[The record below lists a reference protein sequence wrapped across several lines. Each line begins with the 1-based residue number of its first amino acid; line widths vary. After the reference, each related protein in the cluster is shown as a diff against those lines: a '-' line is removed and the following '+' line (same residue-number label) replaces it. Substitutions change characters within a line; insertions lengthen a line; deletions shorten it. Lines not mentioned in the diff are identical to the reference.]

1 MDWSRLLRTLLI
13 TFATSV
19 LLCTGLI
26 VLMNPYGNL
35 PPLLFS
41 KHVITDQQQR
51 FQYPGIIR
59 TRDYD
64 SAIFGTSSIRLLD
77 PADLEPQLGRFA
89 SLAMNDAR
97 AWEQYMLM
105 KLFLRHVER
114 PRTLI
119 IGIDSVWCVPDADAN
134 RVTRRTFP
142 AWMFD
147 DTLFNDLPNML
158 NFRTLEIAGR
168 QVVARL
174 GIMPPA
180 LPPNGFRVFTPP
192 ESEYDLAR
200 AQQHLYGHRPRA
212 LPQPQMP
219 SVVLT
224 ETDKSSLRMP
234 ALAWLQEIARE
245 TPAESLIVFVFVPA
259 HAASLPPPGS
269 RSAAEFAECR
279 RRIVDIAGTRKSR
292 VVDFR
297 FPSAM
302 TNLDENFWDPLHYR
316 VPIARK
322 IARGIVAATVEG
334 QTQAPDGTWT
344 TVAGAR

>member
-1 MDWSRLLRTLLI
+1 MDWPRFLRTLLI
-13 TFATSV
+13 TFAASV

-35 PPLLFS
+35 PPLIFS

-59 TRDYD
+59 TRNFD

-77 PADLEPQLGRFA
+77 PTDLEPHLGRFA

-105 KLFLRHVER
+105 KLFLRHVAQ

-119 IGIDSVWCVPDADAN
+119 IGIDSVWCRADADTN

-142 AWMFD
+142 KWMFD
-147 DTLFNDLPNML
+147 ETVLNDLPNML

-168 QVVARL
+168 QVAARL
-174 GIMPPA
+174 GFMPAA
-180 LPPNGFRVFTPP
+180 LPPNGYRVFTPP
-192 ESEYDLAR
+192 EAEYNLSR
-200 AQQHLYGHRPRA
+200 AQHHLYGQGPREMPK
-212 LPQPQMP
+212 PQVPP
-219 SVVLT
+219 VVLS
-224 ETDKSSLRMP
+224 EAEKSALRMP
-234 ALAWLQEIARE
+234 ALAWLHEIARE
-245 TPAESLIVFVFVPA
+245 APSESQIVFLFVPA

-279 RRIVDIAGTRKSR
+279 RRILDISGTRKAH

-302 TNLDENFWDPLHYR
+302 TTPDENFWDPLHYR
-316 VPIARK
+316 MPVARK
-322 IARGIVAATVEG
+322 IARAILAATLDG
-334 QTQAPDGTWT
+334 QTAAHDGTWT
-344 TVAGAR
+344 TGKSAR